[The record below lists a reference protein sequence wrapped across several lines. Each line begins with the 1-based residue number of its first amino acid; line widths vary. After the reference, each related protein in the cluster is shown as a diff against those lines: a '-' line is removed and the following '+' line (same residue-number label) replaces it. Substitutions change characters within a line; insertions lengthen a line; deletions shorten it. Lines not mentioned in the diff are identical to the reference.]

1 MKTIF
6 WMALEIAWSDGSM
19 SKKGA
24 LIIEKLHD
32 KMGLDISL
40 REEIEERFAKEIL
53 EERTERGEGTG
64 DLELESWANTII
76 ENLNSNQLENQII
89 SLSKK
94 AVIQGLS
101 KEKWLLGMDFTR
113 EFNQSNTF
121 AEGVWMENNTEEEY
135 NNYLSI
141 LEPLVNELT
150 TRN

>member
-1 MKTIF
+1 MNTIF

-24 LIIEKLHD
+24 LIIEELHD
-32 KMGLDISL
+32 AMGLDLSL
-40 REEIEERFAKEIL
+40 REEIEEKFTKDIL

-64 DLELESWANTII
+64 DIELESWSKTII
-76 ENLNSNQLENQII
+76 ENLNSNELENQII

-101 KEKWLLGMDFTR
+101 KEKWLLGINFTK

-121 AEGVWMENNTEEEY
+121 AKGVWMENNTEEEFDE
-135 NNYLSI
+135 YLQI
-141 LEPLVNELT
+141 LKPLEADLISN
-150 TRN
+150 